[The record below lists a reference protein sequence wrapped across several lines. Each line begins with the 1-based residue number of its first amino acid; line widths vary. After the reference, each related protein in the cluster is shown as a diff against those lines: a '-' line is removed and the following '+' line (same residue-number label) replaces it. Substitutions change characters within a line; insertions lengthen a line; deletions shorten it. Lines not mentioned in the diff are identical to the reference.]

1 VRFAYLLRRLLLLFL
16 VLWTAATVNFL
27 IPRLTPRNPVRERM
41 IQQLQAGGYLEQRFE
56 EMVQAWEEKFGLD
69 QPVWKQY
76 LNYMRD
82 TLRLDLGYSFAY
94 FPRRVMDLVGAA
106 LPYTIGLLGTTTLI
120 TFTLGS
126 LLGALIAWPRSPRF
140 LQYLLAP
147 LMMISS
153 VPFYLVGLVLI
164 YYLAFRAKLFPIGGA
179 HDIGTIPRLSFSFLL
194 ETARYSILPAIS
206 MILAGLGGWALGMRG
221 MMVTVQ
227 GEDYMVLAEAKG
239 LKRVRLFFRYGMRNA
254 LLPQVTGLALS
265 LGHIVSGAVLIEL
278 VFGYPGVGGLL
289 AQAIRQ
295 FDYPTIY
302 GIVYMVILGIA
313 VATLLLDLFY
323 PLLDPR
329 IRYEGG

>member
-1 VRFAYLLRRLLLLFL
+1 MRLAYLLRRLWLLFL
-16 VLWTAATVNFL
+16 VLWTAATLNFA

-41 IQQLQAGGYLEQRFE
+41 MQQLQTGGYLEEKFE
-56 EMVQAWEEKFGLD
+56 EMIAAYEVKFGLD
-69 QPVWKQY
+69 QPLWKQY
-76 LNYMRD
+76 LNYVGDM
-82 TLRLDLGYSFAY
+82 LRLDLGQSLAY
-94 FPRRVMDLVGAA
+94 FPKRVMDLVGAA

-126 LLGALIAWPRSPRF
+126 LLGALIAWPSAPKF

-164 YYLAFRAKLFPIGGA
+164 YFLAFRAKLFPIGGA
-179 HDIGTIPRLSFSFLL
+179 HDIGSIPALSLSFIGD
-194 ETARYSILPAIS
+194 TIKHSILPALS

-239 LKRVRLFFRYGMRNA
+239 IKRARLFFKYGVRNA

-265 LGHIVSGAVLIEL
+265 FGRLVSGAVLVET
-278 VFGYPGVGGLL
+278 VFGYPGVGSLL
-289 AQAIRQ
+289 AQAIKQ

-302 GIVYMVILGIA
+302 GIVFMVILGIA
-313 VATLLLDLFY
+313 VATLLLDLVY

-329 IRYEGG
+329 IRYEGS

>member
-1 VRFAYLLRRLLLLFL
+1 
-16 VLWTAATVNFL
+16 
-27 IPRLTPRNPVRERM
+27 
-41 IQQLQAGGYLEQRFE
+41 
-56 EMVQAWEEKFGLD
+56 
-69 QPVWKQY
+69 
-76 LNYMRD
+76 
-82 TLRLDLGYSFAY
+82 
-94 FPRRVMDLVGAA
+94 
-106 LPYTIGLLGTTTLI
+106 
-120 TFTLGS
+120 
-126 LLGALIAWPRSPRF
+126 
-140 LQYLLAP
+140 
-147 LMMISS
+147 
-153 VPFYLVGLVLI
+153 
-164 YYLAFRAKLFPIGGA
+164 
-179 HDIGTIPRLSFSFLL
+179 
-194 ETARYSILPAIS
+194 LPAIS